1 MSFDHSRTCD
11 QLRCTDC
18 DFKVS
23 TFDNFQWKKDTDY
36 LFLRNNMPDF
46 DRLRSKL
53 MPKKGT
59 CLVPPVRSLEP
70 PPGFLFFRP
79 REAASQGGLSES
91 CTCRRR
97 DTPDGEH
104 VTALTCGPNANEL
117 LLLLFQ
123 VYVRTL
129 VSVSGNRWPSWK
141 RLIQVT
147 NGFVGNTDNER
158 NHKTVNCYCSCKMST
173 WSQPTTR
180 WEQISPMLHFFFCLS
195 KASPIWEDVDF
206 KAEHASKPGRVEL
219 CTCHHRCRC
228 GGRPPPTWAGP
239 WHDLITWGIALGLW
253 RWHSGHLLTTRAMVT
268 QQKVQRTSTR
278 IMRKCFFFFFFTW
291 PVFFPLCS
299 AWYFTDCRLNVVS
312 TKFFTDLVLYKSQWT
327 KCYLGESVSGWYP
340 RAMYLSLDQAF
351 ASVSKTK
358 QQNETVNFL
367 LKDAKICFVWPNA
380 DAPHGPCCEHP
391 NRKKSRKAVFLAHC
405 SFLWTYEHFLSFFE
419 LKMFS
424 VWSEKEIYVVHATKW
439 STCTWFEPRKHTSLH
454 FVIVKVALFVGGWVR
469 KLQHAE

>member
-1 MSFDHSRTCD
+1 METSFVVTSHLFSRRCRCFPVFLGGSAHTEGLASAVNKRCTVFFSSSSGDRSKEVSGTKFVWVCALIHQMSFDHSRTCD

-180 WEQISPMLHFFFCLS
+180 
-195 KASPIWEDVDF
+195 
-206 KAEHASKPGRVEL
+206 
-219 CTCHHRCRC
+219 
-228 GGRPPPTWAGP
+228 
-239 WHDLITWGIALGLW
+239 
-253 RWHSGHLLTTRAMVT
+253 
-268 QQKVQRTSTR
+268 
-278 IMRKCFFFFFFTW
+278 
-291 PVFFPLCS
+291 
-299 AWYFTDCRLNVVS
+299 
-312 TKFFTDLVLYKSQWT
+312 
-327 KCYLGESVSGWYP
+327 
-340 RAMYLSLDQAF
+340 
-351 ASVSKTK
+351 
-358 QQNETVNFL
+358 
-367 LKDAKICFVWPNA
+367 
-380 DAPHGPCCEHP
+380 
-391 NRKKSRKAVFLAHC
+391 
-405 SFLWTYEHFLSFFE
+405 
-419 LKMFS
+419 
-424 VWSEKEIYVVHATKW
+424 
-439 STCTWFEPRKHTSLH
+439 
-454 FVIVKVALFVGGWVR
+454 
-469 KLQHAE
+469 